1 MNPYLSKNNLFAL
14 SIIGAMFFILGFIT
28 WLNGML
34 IPHLKTVC
42 ELTNFQALFVT
53 FSFYISYTIMALP
66 SSWILEKIGF
76 KNGISVA
83 LWVMSLGALIF
94 IPAATSRTYIFFL
107 TGLFILGSGMALLQT
122 AINPYIT
129 ILGPIESAAQRISIM
144 GIANKIAGA
153 IAPLALAFFII
164 KDGDDSMI
172 ASLDSLSKTVKEI
185 KLNELAQRIINPY
198 IFMAIVLF
206 LIGIAL
212 KFIKLPNIN
221 TENNESSNAENEKN
235 SIFQFPHLL
244 LGVVTLFLYVGIEV
258 IAGDTII
265 RYGQSIGISLENAK
279 SFTSYTMIAMLG
291 GYVLGIILIPKI
303 LSQHKALQYSA
314 ILGIIFSLAAIF
326 TNGFTSVFFIAILGL
341 ANALIWPSV
350 WPLAIHGLGK
360 FINKGSALL
369 IMAISG
375 GAILPLLWGKIS
387 DIFNSQLAYWVLIP
401 AYIFILFYATKG
413 YKIKK

>member
-1 MNPYLSKNNLFAL
+1 
-14 SIIGAMFFILGFIT
+14 MFFILGFIT

-76 KNGISVA
+76 KNGISIA
-83 LWVMSLGALIF
+83 LWVMSLGALVF

-164 KDGDDSMI
+164 KDGDDSMM

-341 ANALIWPSV
+341 ANALIWASV

-413 YKIKK
+413 YKNE